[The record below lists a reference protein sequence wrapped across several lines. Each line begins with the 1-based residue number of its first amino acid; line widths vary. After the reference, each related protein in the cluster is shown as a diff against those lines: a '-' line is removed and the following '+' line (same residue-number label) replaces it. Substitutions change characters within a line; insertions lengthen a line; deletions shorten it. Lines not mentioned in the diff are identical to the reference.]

1 MSVKENLLKLVTIV
15 LCIIFVASQGC
26 VLATQ
31 LPNGDK
37 AYFGVSPQMPDG
49 KSYALSTNESVKFW
63 NILRYASDPATKGLQ
78 AKTALYSENGNNNIY
93 CIKQGVGFGSGE
105 PSSDSYDT
113 YFNLET
119 KSGRED
125 FKSNTHNESAKK
137 LKDTSINGTDYTAL
151 DALVAL
157 LDSLYLP
164 DESTEEKKELI
175 QRILTYYTDNFKN
188 IQSEEALLAL
198 ISNYES
204 RKEDLWKL
212 LMEKF
217 TDDDIKVVQQAAI
230 WYFTNYNEIPGL
242 TNAAVESNGT
252 LSLYYKNTSS
262 DLSYTPLSDYGEDLL
277 QNSDG
282 RVKEGKLRSELADLL
297 YKMLVKEAKENAS
310 KYSENAEEEKVGNPI
325 KVETKTLTGEDPVGG
340 NYKLGPITI
349 TKQNSKPYIF
359 NIKVKNDEEI
369 LETSEYSF
377 VNAEGKTLSES
388 QLVGNDFYIL
398 LPVTKVN
405 NISVDI
411 TVKYD
416 QKTIIEWEASNKT
429 NVQPLVEVTKT
440 PQTEETK
447 LTFTPKKAFDL
458 ALRKYITKIGNDTV
472 PDTRTPVLKVTET
485 ASGASVKYEHRK
497 DFVPVKTGD
506 IITYEIAIYNEGR
519 KKGRAE
525 KIVDQL
531 PEGLEFVDVVDGK
544 FDEESYN
551 EGSNNTLILKRKDG
565 NKDNLAEY
573 TGGNNVASETIQI
586 TCKVTAKPDA
596 KSNKILTNV
605 AWISE
610 ACDESDNNEEVDIDS
625 QPGTNPGNSS
635 TPGVNKDNMSD
646 YTGDSENK
654 EQLEDPE
661 YYYKGQQDDDDFEK
675 LVILPE
681 EPDLFDLSLRKYAT
695 KIGDEDVP
703 NPRTPVPVVT
713 QTESGVSVE
722 YKHRKDSVP
731 VRKGDI
737 ITYEIAVYNE
747 GQKKG
752 RAEKIVDQLP
762 TGLEFLEVKSDNFDV
777 ESYNKD
783 TDNRLTLKRK
793 EGNTDNLDIYKGGS
807 NLDSEI
813 IQITCKVTAL
823 KAGEF
828 LTNVAWIS
836 EAWNDDDQKKIENQK
851 YPDDEAADADSQ
863 PGTNP
868 GETVNKDNMSD
879 YTGNSENPE
888 ELDNPDYYYKGQQ
901 DDDDFEKLVVQ
912 PEGFDLSLRKYVTK
926 IGNDNVP
933 NSRTPVPE
941 VTDIKTGASVKYKH
955 RKDGVPA
962 KKDDIITYEIAI
974 YNEGKKKGRAT
985 KIVDQLPTGLEFVEV
1000 KSDNF
1005 EVESYNKDTDN
1016 RLTLKRKDSNKKN
1029 LNEYTGGTN
1038 LDSEIVEI
1046 TCKVTAEPD
1055 NTSSKVLTNVAWIA
1069 EAWNE
1074 DDQETIIDQT
1084 IQDSEKA
1091 DIDSQPGTNPGETVN
1106 KDNMSDYTGD
1116 SGNEKQLD
1124 NPDNYYKGQQD
1135 DDDFEKLV
1143 IQPEGFDLRLKKFV
1157 SEKNGEKVAD
1167 RITDIDV
1174 SNLNKLDSNGNII
1187 SLDADIK
1194 KNEAPVT
1201 VQKGD
1206 ILTYTFRVYNEGM
1219 VDGYAAQ
1226 ITESIPDGLEFIWSE
1241 KKDAELEA
1249 DTTLTP
1255 DEKEAIKFNQEHYW
1269 TISKYNEAHDKVTEI
1284 TTDFL
1289 SKENE
1294 TTPGS
1299 NLIPA
1304 FGSNDGTKTKNDLKF
1319 KDVAVKLRVI
1329 ADEITGESI
1338 RNEAAITKETDKDN
1352 TPIDE
1357 DRDSNPNDWVKYED
1371 DEDYDEVT
1379 LNALDL
1385 ALRKFI
1391 VAISEDENVE
1401 DSEYMKNGDG
1411 TYTREPKVDTS
1422 KLNKKDEN
1430 GNKITTAVY
1439 EQSKDPVIIGP
1450 NYTIIYMLRV
1460 YNEGDVDAYAGE
1472 VKDHLPPN
1480 LEFVD
1485 GEFNKKY
1492 GWTVSDNG
1500 RTVTTKYLS
1509 GDEWLI
1515 KKAIKDDEGNVTDL
1529 DFVDVPIMCKVSANI
1544 KSGENITNIADI
1556 AEYLDPNK
1564 DPAPDRDSEK
1574 DDVKLPDD
1582 KDLPNYDEKDS
1593 DHQDD
1598 DNYEK
1603 VVIKTFDLSLKKWTT
1618 QAIVI
1623 DNGKQTVTQTGHN
1636 PYEEPEQIV
1645 KVEIK
1650 QNKLNTVTIKFRY
1663 SIRVTNEGDI
1673 EGYAKE
1679 ITDYI
1684 PNGFKFVPEDNPGWT
1699 DKGNNQVSTRLLEN
1713 TLLQPGQ
1720 YADVDI
1726 VLTWINSESGLGAVS
1741 KNTAE
1746 ITEDYNRYN
1755 IPDKDSTPGNR
1766 KDGEDDQDNAQVLLS
1781 IKTGQVRIYFSLIFT
1796 VLITTASGIVL
1807 IKKYVL

>member
-1 MSVKENLLKLVTIV
+1 MHGTFK
-15 LCIIFVASQGC
+15 
-26 VLATQ
+26 
-31 LPNGDK
+31 
-37 AYFGVSPQMPDG
+37 
-49 KSYALSTNESVKFW
+49 
-63 NILRYASDPATKGLQ
+63 
-78 AKTALYSENGNNNIY
+78 
-93 CIKQGVGFGSGE
+93 
-105 PSSDSYDT
+105 
-113 YFNLET
+113 NLEIT
-119 KSGRED
+119 GD
-125 FKSNTHNESAKK
+125 GSNYKAFN
-137 LKDTSINGTDYTAL
+137 AL
-151 DALVAL
+151 MAL

-164 DESTEEKKELI
+164 GESTKEERDALMKEI
-175 QRILTYYTDNFKN
+175 MAFYNKTTYETSILEQVIKN
-188 IQSEEALLAL
+188 I
-198 ISNYES
+198 
-204 RKEDLWKL
+204 D
-212 LMEKF
+212 KF
-217 TDDDIKVVQQAAI
+217 TDNDIKAVQQAAI
-230 WYFTNYNEIPGL
+230 WYFTNHEDAKFSSLTKDGGQSVTGL
-242 TNAAVESNGT
+242 
-252 LSLYYKNTSS
+252 LYYKDSSTS
-262 DLSYTPLSDYGEDLL
+262 YKPLTEYGNQIVENGDAHT
-277 QNSDG
+277 Q
-282 RVKEGKLRSELADLL
+282 EGDVRNVIADL
-297 YKMLVKEAKENAS
+297 YFRMLVKEAKENAS
-310 KYSENAEEEKVGNPI
+310 KYDESAEEEVGNPI
-325 KVETKTLTGEDPVGG
+325 KIETETLQGGEPENGR
-340 NYKLGPITI
+340 YKLGPIKL
-349 TKQNSKPYIF
+349 TKQNSKTYTISIEVKNSETKLEKSDYKFVDAEGNELGDVQLVDKEFYISIPT
-359 NIKVKNDEEI
+359 NKVNDIKV
-369 LETSEYSF
+369 T
-377 VNAEGKTLSES
+377 
-388 QLVGNDFYIL
+388 
-398 LPVTKVN
+398 
-405 NISVDI
+405 I

-416 QKTIIEWEASNKT
+416 QKTIKEWEASNDNT
-429 NVQPLVEVTKT
+429 VQPLVEIT
-440 PQTEETK
+440 TE
-447 LTFTPKKAFDL
+447 PK
-458 ALRKYITKIGNDTV
+458 
-472 PDTRTPVLKVTET
+472 E
-485 ASGASVKYEHRK
+485 
-497 DFVPVKTGD
+497 
-506 IITYEIAIYNEGR
+506 
-519 KKGRAE
+519 
-525 KIVDQL
+525 
-531 PEGLEFVDVVDGK
+531 
-544 FDEESYN
+544 
-551 EGSNNTLILKRKDG
+551 
-565 NKDNLAEY
+565 
-573 TGGNNVASETIQI
+573 
-586 TCKVTAKPDA
+586 
-596 KSNKILTNV
+596 
-605 AWISE
+605 
-610 ACDESDNNEEVDIDS
+610 
-625 QPGTNPGNSS
+625 
-635 TPGVNKDNMSD
+635 
-646 YTGDSENK
+646 ENK
-654 EQLEDPE
+654 ELTFLP
-661 YYYKGQQDDDDFEK
+661 KG
-675 LVILPE
+675 
-681 EPDLFDLSLRKYAT
+681 
-695 KIGDEDVP
+695 
-703 NPRTPVPVVT
+703 
-713 QTESGVSVE
+713 
-722 YKHRKDSVP
+722 
-731 VRKGDI
+731 
-737 ITYEIAVYNE
+737 
-747 GQKKG
+747 
-752 RAEKIVDQLP
+752 
-762 TGLEFLEVKSDNFDV
+762 
-777 ESYNKD
+777 
-783 TDNRLTLKRK
+783 
-793 EGNTDNLDIYKGGS
+793 
-807 NLDSEI
+807 
-813 IQITCKVTAL
+813 
-823 KAGEF
+823 
-828 LTNVAWIS
+828 
-836 EAWNDDDQKKIENQK
+836 
-851 YPDDEAADADSQ
+851 
-863 PGTNP
+863 
-868 GETVNKDNMSD
+868 
-879 YTGNSENPE
+879 
-888 ELDNPDYYYKGQQ
+888 
-901 DDDDFEKLVVQ
+901 
-912 PEGFDLSLRKYVTK
+912 GFDLSLRKYVTK
-926 IGNDNVP
+926 IGNDAVP
-933 NSRTPVPE
+933 DSRTPVPE
-941 VTDIKTGASVKYKH
+941 VTETSAGASVKYKH

-1046 TCKVTAEPD
+1046 TCKVTAESD
-1055 NTSSKVLTNVAWIA
+1055 KTSGKVLTNVAWIA

-1074 DDQETIIDQT
+1074 DDKETIVSQKIE
-1084 IQDSEKA
+1084 DSDKA
-1091 DIDSQPGTNPGETVN
+1091 DIDSQPGTNPGNTVN

-1116 SGNEKQLD
+1116 SGNKKELD
-1124 NPDNYYKGQQD
+1124 DPKFYYKGQQD

-1143 IQPEGFDLRLKKFV
+1143 IQPKGFDLRLKKFV

-1509 GDEWLI
+1509 GDEWII
-1515 KKAIKDDEGNVTDL
+1515 KKAIKDAEGNVTDL
-1529 DFVDVPIMCKVSANI
+1529 DFVDVPIMCKVSANV

-1556 AEYLDPNK
+1556 SEYLDPNK

-1582 KDLPNYDEKDS
+1582 KDLPNYDEKNS

-1623 DNGKQTVTQTGHN
+1623 DNGKQTVTQTGHS

-1650 QNKLNTVTIKFRY
+1650 QSKLNTVTIKFRY

-1796 VLITTASGIVL
+1796 VLITTAVGIVL